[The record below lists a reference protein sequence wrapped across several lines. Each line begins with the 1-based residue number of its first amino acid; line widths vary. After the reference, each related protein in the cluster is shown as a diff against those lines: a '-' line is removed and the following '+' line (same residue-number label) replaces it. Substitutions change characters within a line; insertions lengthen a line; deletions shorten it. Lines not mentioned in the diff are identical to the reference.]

1 MRTVDSCVVGHIVKN
16 MLSNN
21 FVMNYILITMRMC
34 AVMYVAIALCV
45 NRKEIQV
52 EYWDILAQMEKQPGD
67 ELKEESL
74 LDADDKSDGDAGSLR
89 SGTEAQSASHESR
102 AFEDDDDVSYC

>member
-1 MRTVDSCVVGHIVKN
+1 VWSVIYRQK
-16 MLSNN
+16 MLLNN
-21 FVMNYILITMRMC
+21 FVMNYIDNNVYVNG
-34 AVMYVAIALCV
+34 AVCCHCFVCV
-45 NRKEIQV
+45 DRKEIQV

-74 LDADDKSDGDAGSLR
+74 LDEDDKSDGDAGSQR

-102 AFEDDDDVSYC
+102 AFEDDDDVSYS